1 MSLVNLKGYISDVV
15 TSFSLDR
22 DTVRRIADALETKGT
37 ECEQQEYFASARLN
51 FETAIEILK
60 IAEPDN
66 YRISGLEQAMARATE
81 SEKKKYS

>member
-1 MSLVNLKGYISDVV
+1 MSLINLKGYISDVV

-60 IAEPDN
+60 IAEPDS
-66 YRISGLEQAMARATE
+66 YRISGLEQAIERATE
-81 SEKKKYS
+81 SERKKYS